1 MPSGAEWFIVLLVVL
16 LIFGGSQLPKMARNL
31 GRAQQEL
38 KKGFAEANKEAES
51 EAEEDSAK

>member
-38 KKGFAEANKEAES
+38 KKGIADANKEAEA
-51 EAEEDSAK
+51 EAGEDSAK

>member
-1 MPSGAEWFIVLLVVL
+1 MPSGAEWFIVLVVVL

-38 KKGFAEANKEAES
+38 KKGFAEANKEAE
-51 EAEEDSAK
+51 AETGEESAK

>member
-38 KKGFAEANKEAES
+38 KKGFADANKES
-51 EAEEDSAK
+51 EAEAGEDSAK